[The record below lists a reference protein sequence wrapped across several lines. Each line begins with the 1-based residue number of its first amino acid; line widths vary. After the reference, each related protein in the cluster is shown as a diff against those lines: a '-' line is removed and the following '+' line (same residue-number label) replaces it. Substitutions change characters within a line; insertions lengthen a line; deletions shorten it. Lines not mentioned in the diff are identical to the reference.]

1 MNKFSRSIAVAV
13 AVCALGVG
21 AVHTETVAQAETK
34 GSTASKTACTMD
46 DATKVRSVMQFLHA
60 ANQAEIKLAKL
71 AQTKSQNA
79 EVKAFADHM
88 LKDHTDADKKLTDLA
103 SKQSIDL
110 NPQMTDP
117 LYVAT
122 KTMHDQLAQELGGK
136 SGAAFDV
143 AYVSGQPGD
152 HLLVLK
158 VIEEGQK
165 AAKDDPTKK
174 ALDEAHAMVKQHKEH
189 AEKVVGM
196 LQMPGKGVGGGPS
209 K

>member
-1 MNKFSRSIAVAV
+1 MIKFSRSIAVAV
-13 AVCALGVG
+13 AVGALGV
-21 AVHTETVAQAETK
+21 AAAHTETTAQAETK
-34 GSTASKTACTMD
+34 ASTPSKTACTMD

-60 ANQAEIKLAKL
+60 SNQAEIKLAKL
-71 AQTKSQNA
+71 AQGKSQNA

-103 SKQSIDL
+103 GKQNVDL
-110 NPQMTDP
+110 TPQMTDP

-143 AYVSGQPGD
+143 AYIAGQPAD

-158 VIEEGQK
+158 MIEEGQK
-165 AAKDDPTKK
+165 AAKDDVTKK
-174 ALDEAHAMVKQHKEH
+174 ALEEAHTMVMQHREH
-189 AEKVVGM
+189 AEKAVGM
-196 LQMPGKGVGGGPS
+196 LQMPGKGVGGGPA